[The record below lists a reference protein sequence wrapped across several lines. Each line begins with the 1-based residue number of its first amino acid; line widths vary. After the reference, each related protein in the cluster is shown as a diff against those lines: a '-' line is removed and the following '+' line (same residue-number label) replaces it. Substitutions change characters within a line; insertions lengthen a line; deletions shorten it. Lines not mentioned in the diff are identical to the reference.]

1 MVKKTVLFVIII
13 VIAYTVVSITT
24 GSPIERV
31 QFRSNVTDYLHKM
44 YTMNWK
50 IDSVD
55 YDFKNDK
62 FIANVIS
69 DSGISFLVEEDYYR
83 QMMDNYASSVWRDE
97 LKTAVAQK
105 VKQVTG
111 SDAEVIINVSHMGRD
126 ALTYHDEVPRYSK
139 VSQKLSSEA
148 SIYIKG
154 NFSATHY
161 LQEMLE
167 IKQWIVEK
175 KYDASLTFKS
185 EKEKIYFAI
194 PAEDLKKIKSVEDL
208 NPYRLQNN

>member
-1 MVKKTVLFVIII
+1 MVKKAVLFVIII

-24 GSPIERV
+24 GSPIKRV
-31 QFRSNVTDYLHKM
+31 QFRSNVTDYLHKT

-50 IDSVD
+50 IDSID

-69 DSGISFLVEEDYYR
+69 DSGISFLVDEDYYGK
-83 QMMDNYASSVWRDE
+83 MMDNYASSVWRDE
-97 LKTAVAQK
+97 LKKAVTQK
-105 VKQVTG
+105 TKEVTG
-111 SDAEVIINVSHMGRD
+111 SDAEVIVNVNLIREYGI
-126 ALTYHDEVPRYSK
+126 TYHDKVPSYSM

-154 NFSATHY
+154 NFSTIHY

-194 PAEDLKKIKSVEDL
+194 PAEDLKKIKSVDDFK
-208 NPYRLQNN
+208 PYWLQIN

>member
-1 MVKKTVLFVIII
+1 MLKKAVLFVIII

-24 GSPIERV
+24 GSPIKRV
-31 QFRSNVTDYLHKM
+31 QFRSNVTDYLHKT

-55 YDFKNDK
+55 YDFKRDN
-62 FIANVIS
+62 FSANVTS
-69 DSGISFLVEEDYYR
+69 KSGTSFIVEDFNGHII
-83 QMMDNYASSVWRDE
+83 DNYASSVWRDE

-126 ALTYHDEVPRYSK
+126 ALTYHDEVPSYST

-154 NFSATHY
+154 NFSATRY

-175 KYDASLTFKS
+175 KYDASLTFEPKD
-185 EKEKIYFAI
+185 KDVYFYL
-194 PAEDLKKIKSVEDL
+194 PTEDLKKIKRPEDL

>member
-1 MVKKTVLFVIII
+1 MLKKAVLFVIII
-13 VIAYTVVSITT
+13 VIAYIVVSITT
-24 GSPIERV
+24 GSPIKRV

-50 IDSVD
+50 IDSID

-69 DSGISFLVEEDYYR
+69 DSGISFLVDEDYYG
-83 QMMDNYASSVWRDE
+83 QMMDNYACSIWMDE
-97 LKTAVAQK
+97 IKTAVTKKAK
-105 VKQVTG
+105 EVTG
-111 SDAEVIINVSHMGRD
+111 SDAEVIVDIYSLGSHTIIYRDEIPSYSTVSR
-126 ALTYHDEVPRYSK
+126 AF
-139 VSQKLSSEA
+139 SSNA
-148 SIYIKG
+148 TILIKG

-194 PAEDLKKIKSVEDL
+194 PAEDLKKIKSVDDFK
-208 NPYRLQNN
+208 PYWLQIN

>member
-1 MVKKTVLFVIII
+1 MVKKAVLFVIII

-24 GSPIERV
+24 GSPIKRV
-31 QFRSNVTDYLHKM
+31 QFRSNVTDYLHKT

-55 YDFKNDK
+55 YDFKRDN
-62 FIANVIS
+62 FSANVTS
-69 DSGISFLVEEDYYR
+69 KSGTSFIVEDFNG
-83 QMMDNYASSVWRDE
+83 QIIDNYASSVWRDE

-126 ALTYHDEVPRYSK
+126 ALTYHDEVPSYSK

-154 NFSATHY
+154 NFSATRY

-175 KYDASLTFKS
+175 KYDASLTFEPKD
-185 EKEKIYFAI
+185 KDVYFYL
-194 PAEDLKKIKSVEDL
+194 PTEDLKKIKKPEDL

>member
-1 MVKKTVLFVIII
+1 MVKKAVLFVIII

-24 GSPIERV
+24 GSPIKRV
-31 QFRSNVTDYLHKM
+31 QFRSNVTDYLHKT

-55 YDFKNDK
+55 YDFKRDN
-62 FIANVIS
+62 FSANVTS
-69 DSGISFLVEEDYYR
+69 KSGTSFIVEDFNG
-83 QMMDNYASSVWRDE
+83 QIIDNYASSVWRDE
-97 LKTAVAQK
+97 LKPAVAQK

-111 SDAEVIINVSHMGRD
+111 SDAEVIVNVSSMGQD
-126 ALTYHDEVPRYSK
+126 ALTYHDEVPSYSM

-154 NFSATHY
+154 NFSTIHY

-175 KYDASLTFKS
+175 KYDASLIFKS

-194 PAEDLKKIKSVEDL
+194 PAEDLKKIKSVDDFK
-208 NPYRLQNN
+208 PYWLQIN

>member
-1 MVKKTVLFVIII
+1 
-13 VIAYTVVSITT
+13 
-24 GSPIERV
+24 
-31 QFRSNVTDYLHKM
+31 
-44 YTMNWK
+44 MNWK

-55 YDFKNDK
+55 YDLKNDK
-62 FIANVIS
+62 FIANVS
-69 DSGISFLVEEDYYR
+69 SGLGISFLVEEDYYG
-83 QMMDNYASSVWRDE
+83 QMMDDYTSSVWRDE
-97 LKTAVAQK
+97 IKTAVTKKAK
-105 VKQVTG
+105 EVTG
-111 SDAEVIINVSHMGRD
+111 SDAEVIVDIYSLESPTIIYSDEIPSYSTVSR
-126 ALTYHDEVPRYSK
+126 A
-139 VSQKLSSEA
+139 LSSNA
-148 SIYIKG
+148 TILIKG

-208 NPYRLQNN
+208 NPYRLQID

>member
-1 MVKKTVLFVIII
+1 VVKKAVLFVIII
-13 VIAYTVVSITT
+13 VIAYIVVSITT

-31 QFRSNVTDYLHKM
+31 KFRSNVTDYLHKT

-55 YDFKNDK
+55 YDLKNDK

-69 DSGISFLVEEDYYR
+69 GLGISFLVEEDYYG
-83 QMMDNYASSVWRDE
+83 QMMDDYASSVWRDE
-97 LKTAVAQK
+97 LKEAVTQK
-105 VKQVTG
+105 TKQVTG
-111 SDAEVIINVSHMGRD
+111 SDAEVIVNVSSMGQD
-126 ALTYHDEVPRYSK
+126 ALTYHDEVPSYSM

-148 SIYIKG
+148 SICIKG

-175 KYDASLTFKS
+175 KYEASLTFKS
-185 EKEKIYFAI
+185 EKGKIYFAI

>member
-31 QFRSNVTDYLHKM
+31 QFRSNVTDYLHKI

>member
-1 MVKKTVLFVIII
+1 MIII

-24 GSPIERV
+24 GSPIKRV
-31 QFRSNVTDYLHKM
+31 QFRSNVTDYLHKT

-55 YDFKNDK
+55 YDFKRDN
-62 FIANVIS
+62 FSANVTS
-69 DSGISFLVEEDYYR
+69 KSGTSFIVEDFNG
-83 QMMDNYASSVWRDE
+83 QIIDNYASSVWRDE

-126 ALTYHDEVPRYSK
+126 ALTYHDEVPSYSK

-154 NFSATHY
+154 NFSATRY

-175 KYDASLTFKS
+175 KYDASLTFEPKD
-185 EKEKIYFAI
+185 KDVYFYL
-194 PAEDLKKIKSVEDL
+194 PTEDLKKIKKPEDL

>member
-1 MVKKTVLFVIII
+1 MLKKAVLFVIII

-24 GSPIERV
+24 GSPIKRV

-62 FIANVIS
+62 FIANVS
-69 DSGISFLVEEDYYR
+69 SGLGISFLVEEDYYG
-83 QMMDNYASSVWRDE
+83 QMMDNYACSIWMDE
-97 LKTAVAQK
+97 VKTAVTK
-105 VKQVTG
+105 TVKEVTG
-111 SDAEVIINVSHMGRD
+111 SDAEVIVDIYSLGSHTIIYRNEIPSYSTVSR
-126 ALTYHDEVPRYSK
+126 AF
-139 VSQKLSSEA
+139 SSNA
-148 SIYIKG
+148 TILIKG

-185 EKEKIYFAI
+185 EKGKIYFAI
-194 PAEDLKKIKSVEDL
+194 PAEDLKKIRSVDDFK
-208 NPYRLQNN
+208 PYWLQIN

>member
-1 MVKKTVLFVIII
+1 
-13 VIAYTVVSITT
+13 
-24 GSPIERV
+24 
-31 QFRSNVTDYLHKM
+31 
-44 YTMNWK
+44 MNWK

-194 PAEDLKKIKSVEDL
+194 PAEDLKNIKSVEDL
-208 NPYRLQNN
+208 NPYRLQIN

>member
-1 MVKKTVLFVIII
+1 MIII

-31 QFRSNVTDYLHKM
+31 QFRSNVTDYLHKT

-194 PAEDLKKIKSVEDL
+194 PAEDLKNIKSVEDL
-208 NPYRLQNN
+208 NPYRLQIN

>member
-1 MVKKTVLFVIII
+1 MIII

>member
-1 MVKKTVLFVIII
+1 MVKKAVLFVIII

-31 QFRSNVTDYLHKM
+31 QFLSNVTDYLHKT

-50 IDSVD
+50 IDSID

-69 DSGISFLVEEDYYR
+69 DSGISFLVDEDYYG
-83 QMMDNYASSVWRDE
+83 QMMDNYACSIWMDE
-97 LKTAVAQK
+97 IKTAVTQK
-105 VKQVTG
+105 AKEVTG
-111 SDAEVIINVSHMGRD
+111 SDAEVIVDIYSLGSHTIIYRD
-126 ALTYHDEVPRYSK
+126 EIPSYSK

-148 SIYIKG
+148 SICIKG

-175 KYDASLTFKS
+175 KYDASLTFKP
-185 EKEKIYFAI
+185 KDKDVYFYL
-194 PAEDLKKIKSVEDL
+194 PTEDLKKIKKPEDL
-208 NPYRLQNN
+208 NPYRLQIN

>member
-1 MVKKTVLFVIII
+1 
-13 VIAYTVVSITT
+13 
-24 GSPIERV
+24 
-31 QFRSNVTDYLHKM
+31 
-44 YTMNWK
+44 MNWK

-55 YDFKNDK
+55 YDLKNDK

-69 DSGISFLVEEDYYR
+69 GLGISFLVEEDYYG
-83 QMMDNYASSVWRDE
+83 QMMDDYASSVWRDE
-97 LKTAVAQK
+97 LKEAVTQK
-105 VKQVTG
+105 TKQVTG
-111 SDAEVIINVSHMGRD
+111 SDAEVIINVSHMGED
-126 ALTYHDEVPRYSK
+126 ALTYYHDKVPSYSM

-148 SIYIKG
+148 SICIKG

-208 NPYRLQNN
+208 NPYRLQID

>member
-1 MVKKTVLFVIII
+1 
-13 VIAYTVVSITT
+13 
-24 GSPIERV
+24 
-31 QFRSNVTDYLHKM
+31 
-44 YTMNWK
+44 MNWK
-50 IDSVD
+50 IDSID

-69 DSGISFLVEEDYYR
+69 DSGISFLVDEDYYR

-97 LKTAVAQK
+97 LKKAVTQK
-105 VKQVTG
+105 TKEVTG

-126 ALTYHDEVPRYSK
+126 ALTYHDEVPSYSK

-148 SIYIKG
+148 SICIKG

-175 KYDASLTFKS
+175 KYDASLTFKP
-185 EKEKIYFAI
+185 KDKDVYFYL
-194 PAEDLKKIKSVEDL
+194 PTEDLKKIKKPEDL
-208 NPYRLQNN
+208 NPYRLQIN

>member
-1 MVKKTVLFVIII
+1 MLKKGFWLILII
-13 VIAYTVVSITT
+13 VIAYAVISITT

-69 DSGISFLVEEDYYR
+69 GSGISFLVDEDYYG
-83 QMMDNYASSVWRDE
+83 QMMDNYAASVWRDE
-97 LKTAVAQK
+97 LKKAVTQK
-105 VKQVTG
+105 AKEVTG
-111 SDAEVIINVSHMGRD
+111 SDAEVIVNVNLMREDSI
-126 ALTYHDEVPRYSK
+126 TYHDKVPSYSM

-148 SIYIKG
+148 SIYIKCG
-154 NFSATHY
+154 FSTTQY

-167 IKQWIVEK
+167 IKQWIVK
-175 KYDASLTFKS
+175 KRYDASLTFKS
-185 EKEKIYFAI
+185 EKGKIHFAI
-194 PAEDLKKIKSVEDL
+194 PAEDLKKIKSVEDFY
-208 NPYRLQNN
+208 PYWLQIN

>member
-31 QFRSNVTDYLHKM
+31 QFRSNVTDYLHKT

-194 PAEDLKKIKSVEDL
+194 PAEDLKNIKSVEDL
-208 NPYRLQNN
+208 NPYRLQIN